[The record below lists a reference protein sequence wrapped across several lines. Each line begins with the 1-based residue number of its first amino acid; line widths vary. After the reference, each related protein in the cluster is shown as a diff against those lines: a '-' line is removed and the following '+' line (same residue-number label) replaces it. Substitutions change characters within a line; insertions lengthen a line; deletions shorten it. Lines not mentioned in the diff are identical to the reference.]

1 MRTLLTE
8 KLMSSVAVGRQ
19 TAADEGA
26 RNMSQRCQGR
36 GTLENFLVPTSS
48 TCYIIFRSLSFDIY
62 IYMTVGQKS

>member
-36 GTLENFLVPTSS
+36 GTLENF
-48 TCYIIFRSLSFDIY
+48 F
-62 IYMTVGQKS
+62 GAN